1 MENGTLYGKA
11 LGIRFVVRNVPDGAV
26 AYEIVRCDRTE
37 NDRHVVMQ
45 TVASNI
51 YEYKIQEQGK

>member
-37 NDRHVVMQ
+37 NDRHVVM
-45 TVASNI
+45 
-51 YEYKIQEQGK
+51 